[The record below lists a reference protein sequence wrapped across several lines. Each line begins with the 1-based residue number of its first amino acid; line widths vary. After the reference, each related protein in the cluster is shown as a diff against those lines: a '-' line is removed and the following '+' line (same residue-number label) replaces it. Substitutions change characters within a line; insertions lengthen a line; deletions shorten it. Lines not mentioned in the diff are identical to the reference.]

1 MANRPVF
8 ISNTNIVGYVE
19 EKKIDFAWFPGLS
32 KSQKQKSIESLHNA
46 FIQDYPV
53 VKVLEISSK
62 SLQPIGVE
70 LSAFNLM
77 FSYQN
82 ATFNVETAFQS
93 SKVFESGGPF
103 LDLLNKSA
111 REAKAD
117 ERLKNSGK
125 LVQFVFYG
133 QKWPLEP
140 KTAFY
145 DWLYLNAVSQNGELA
160 NQIMEYSAFT
170 DIEFNP
176 QKSIN
181 CQARSAA
188 LFVSLKRMGI
198 LENALNA
205 PEEFLKV
212 YKSKSSPQI

>member
-1 MANRPVF
+1 MAKRPVF
-8 ISNTNIVGYVE
+8 ISNTNICGYVE
-19 EKKIDFAWFPGLS
+19 EKEIEFTWFPGLS

-46 FIQDYPV
+46 FLKEYPES
-53 VKVLEISSK
+53 KVLEISSK
-62 SLQPIGVE
+62 SLHPSGVE

-77 FSYQN
+77 LSFKDKN
-82 ATFNVETAFQS
+82 LNVETAFQS
-93 SKVFESGGPF
+93 SKVFELGGPY
-103 LDLLNKSA
+103 LDLLDKTA

-117 ERLKNSGK
+117 ERLKSSGK
-125 LVQFVFYG
+125 LICFGFNG

-145 DWLYLNAVSQNGELA
+145 DWLYLNAVSQNADLA
-160 NQIMEYSAFT
+160 DQLIEYTAFT

-198 LENALNA
+198 LEDTIDSVEN
-205 PEEFLKV
+205 FLKV
-212 YKSKSSPQI
+212 YRDKEKI

>member
-1 MANRPVF
+1 MSNLANRPVF

-46 FIQDYPV
+46 FIQECQG

-62 SLQPIGVE
+62 SLQPIGIE

-77 FSYQN
+77 LSFQN
-82 ATFNVETAFQS
+82 TTFNVETAFQS
-93 SKVFESGGPF
+93 SKVFELGGPY

-111 REAKAD
+111 IEAKTD

-125 LVQFVFYG
+125 LVQFSFYG
-133 QKWPLEP
+133 QRWPLEP

-145 DWLYLNAVSQNGELA
+145 DWIYLNAVCQNAELA
-160 NQIMEYSAFT
+160 NQIIEYSAFT

-198 LENALNA
+198 LESILNTK
-205 PEEFLKV
+205 EEFLKA
-212 YKSKSSPQI
+212 YKYI

>member
-8 ISNTNIVGYVE
+8 IANTKTVGYVE

-46 FIQDYPV
+46 FIQEYPDA
-53 VKVLEISSK
+53 KVLEISSK

-77 FSYQN
+77 LSFQN
-82 ATFNVETAFQS
+82 TTFNVETAFQS
-93 SKVFESGGPF
+93 SKAFESSGPF

-111 REAKAD
+111 KEAKTD

-125 LVQFVFYG
+125 LIQFVFYG
-133 QKWPLEP
+133 QKWSLEP

-145 DWLYLNAVSQNGELA
+145 DWLYLNAVSQNVELA

-198 LENALNA
+198 LETVLNTTA
-205 PEEFLKV
+205 EFLKV
-212 YKSKSSPQI
+212 YKNV

>member
-1 MANRPVF
+1 MSILANRPVF
-8 ISNTNIVGYVE
+8 ISNANIVGYVE
-19 EKKIDFAWFPGLS
+19 ERKIDFAWFPGLS
-32 KSQKQKSIESLHNA
+32 RSQKQKSIESLHNA
-46 FIQDYPV
+46 FIQEYTS

-77 FSYQN
+77 LSFQN
-82 ATFNVETAFQS
+82 TNFNVETAFQS

-111 REAKAD
+111 REAKTD

-125 LVQFVFYG
+125 LIQFVFYG

-145 DWLYLNAVSQNGELA
+145 DWLYLNAVSQNAELA

-205 PEEFLKV
+205 MEKFLKV
-212 YKSKSSPQI
+212 YKSI